1 MESEFDQ
8 CTFCT
13 LLQEFEQALGVG
25 DGQGSLA
32 CCSPWGHK
40 ESDTTKRLN
49 WTDIKF
55 IFLSSKWV
63 IYPCTKSWITS
74 MIIGCYWSFE
84 MYWFTEL
91 YRWSKCWCIL
101 LYNIKTSH
109 LLISPMTSSEKSLR
123 LKTSQAHDD
132 GYQLGEILIFTGNVQ
147 HNHLA
152 TNIVSY
158 FPWSGNLIFLMI
170 SRNYL
175 LNTQVWIIIV
185 LVFILNI
192 SYVPCQSLFEIK
204 VFFHEKEASVA
215 SNLKQLHKYF
225 YSRQASYF
233 IL

>member
-1 MESEFDQ
+1 MDNIHDYWMLLVIWNVLVHWIIQVIKMLMHFIIQYQDI
-8 CTFCT
+8 TFVNIT
-13 LLQEFEQALGVG
+13 NDIVNI
-25 DGQGSLA
+25 
-32 CCSPWGHK
+32 
-40 ESDTTKRLN
+40 TK
-49 WTDIKF
+49 
-55 IFLSSKWV
+55 
-63 IYPCTKSWITS
+63 
-74 MIIGCYWSFE
+74 
-84 MYWFTEL
+84 
-91 YRWSKCWCIL
+91 
-101 LYNIKTSH
+101 
-109 LLISPMTSSEKSLR
+109 TSSEKSLR

-158 FPWSGNLIFLMI
+158 CPWSGNLIFLMI